1 MTDPGQPVHD
11 VRQLLSGTTRH
22 LACGADIDELLEQA
36 ADGHAGQ
43 LTSHQRHCPH
53 CQAALPE
60 FSRLWEPVRSLAAE
74 HVAVPATLKT
84 AVASQIRKLIA
95 DVWYTLQLSDSG
107 AIRIAAR
114 VVATIAREAA
124 RTVPGVRAAFGRS
137 THSTTASPAEK
148 QPSGTTTPTPQPAS
162 SAAPPWSTSPSPPTT
177 AANSTPSPAK
187 SSSEPSPNYAPKP
200 GSTTSPSTSP
210 STTSSPRPRLPPWRC
225 TPADLAA
232 GGRFPGWR
240 RS

>member
-22 LACGADIDELLEQA
+22 LACGAAIDELLEQA

-43 LTSHQRHCPH
+43 LTDHQRRCLH
-53 CQAALPE
+53 CQPALQE
-60 FSRLWEPVRSLAAE
+60 FSRVWAPVLSLAAE
-74 HVAVPATLKT
+74 HVAVPATLKA

-124 RTVPGVRAAFGRS
+124 RTVPGVRVAFGRS
-137 THSTTASPAEK
+137 IHSPTTGPA
-148 QPSGTTTPTPQPAS
+148 G
-162 SAAPPWSTSPSPPTT
+162 SAAFRHHDPHAAAGVLGRT
-177 AANSTPSPAK
+177 AVV
-187 SSSEPSPNYAPKP
+187 
-200 GSTTSPSTSP
+200 
-210 STTSSPRPRLPPWRC
+210 
-225 TPADLAA
+225 DLAIAAHYGSQLDAIAHEVQQRAIAELRAKA
-232 GGRFPGWR
+232 GLHDVTVNVTVDDVIT
-240 RS
+240 